1 MGISYLSNFVVFKSL
16 HTKSGV
22 ASLSKVWSN
31 NGSETVIKTC
41 YIQTYMRGNTDTKQA
56 NLDLTLRVLYLLRL
70 YRIFSHLQY
79 LLNKNQC
86 SLWTLNPL
94 FYWQQNFSQLNIIK
108 KKYLNCL
115 SVCLCSRL
123 HGSDCP
129 LWSGPR
135 T

>member
-56 NLDLTLRVLYLLRL
+56 NLDLTLGVLYLLRL
-70 YRIFSHLQY
+70 CRTSHYMQF

-86 SLWTLNPL
+86 
-94 FYWQQNFSQLNIIK
+94 
-108 KKYLNCL
+108 
-115 SVCLCSRL
+115 
-123 HGSDCP
+123 
-129 LWSGPR
+129 
-135 T
+135 